1 MIKKGNLYRYSET
14 GSNDPLVEVVR
25 TWDKRDIDFDNP
37 LSVAIVG
44 MVTFT
49 YLSGPNIG
57 KTRSVLRRTF
67 SAVAQLQD
75 QEKV

>member
-25 TWDKRDIDFDNP
+25 TWDKRDIDFENP
-37 LSVAIVG
+37 LSVAIIG

-49 YLSGPNIG
+49 YLSGPRIG
-57 KTRSVLRRTF
+57 LNKSVRRETF
-67 SAVAQLQD
+67 SSAAREQ
-75 QEKV
+75 